1 MQSRN
6 QVLDDLVRLV
16 TNALGLAQ
24 NASGEI
30 DNAFKSLL
38 DRYLVDRGLVTRE
51 EFDASQLMLSKAMN
65 EISELKKNLDKFEK
79 QPRAKVVNNNL
90 KKSARTNKS
99 S

>member
-30 DNAFKSLL
+30 DNAVKSLL

-51 EFDASQLMLSKAMN
+51 EFDASQLRLSKAIN
-65 EISELKKNLDKFEK
+65 EISELKKNLAKFEK

-90 KKSARTNKS
+90 KKSARTSKS

>member
-6 QVLDDLVRLV
+6 QVLDDLARLV

-38 DRYLVDRGLVTRE
+38 DRYLADRGLVTRE
-51 EFDASQLMLSKAMN
+51 EFDASQLMLEKAMN
-65 EISELKKNLDKFEK
+65 EISELRKNLEKAEK
-79 QPRAKVVNNNL
+79 QPSTKVVRNNS
-90 KKSARTNKS
+90 KKSANTNKS